1 MNMITL
7 IAKRFLQDEAGVA
20 AIEYGLIASLIA
32 LVLVAALTSAGQ
44 SLDGIFTTLA
54 ACIGAPTTCV

>member
-1 MNMITL
+1 MNMFTL
-7 IAKRFLQDEAGVA
+7 IAKRFLQDEAGVT

-32 LVLVAALTSAGQ
+32 LVLLAALTSAGQ

-54 ACIGAPTTCV
+54 VCIGAPTTCV